1 MKIVRILI
9 TIGMIAIVKAQTP
22 TCIFMTDA
30 DGLLTCKLLD
40 GSVSPDNINIKII
53 GDPGKGKTFDDVQ
66 KLYSLQATTTE
77 TIYTIF
83 NNFINLRK
91 LELTNGMVESIT
103 QAMLYNCSKLEK
115 LVLNKGTIKTIDANT
130 FVRCPELTEIDL
142 QRNNITGIVSG
153 AFNGLS
159 KLKTLKFSS
168 NQLSTISPNVFNV
181 PSLESLDLSKNEL
194 RLTNTSIFTYVKE
207 LVSLN
212 LAENGIEFIIKEQ
225 FKGLDK
231 LTELDFTNNGLNA
244 TQDTALEYL
253 KALKVAKFAENVC
266 IDKNYTDYS
275 QSDFA
280 GDFSVC
286 IQNFNGAPILILSIL
301 ALVVSIVVD
310 FFYYIFRKCRN

>member
-1 MKIVRILI
+1 MKIVRIFI

-22 TCIFMTDA
+22 TCIFTTDA
-30 DGLLTCKLLD
+30 DGLTCKLLD
-40 GSVSPDNINIKII
+40 GSVNPDNINIKIS
-53 GDPGKGKTFDDVQ
+53 GDPGAGKTFDDVQ
-66 KLYSLQATTTE
+66 RLYSLQATTTE

-83 NNFINLRK
+83 NNFVNLRK

-103 QAMLYNCSKLEK
+103 KEMLYNCSKLEK

-130 FVRCPELTEIDL
+130 FVGCPELTEIDL

-168 NQLSTISPNVFNV
+168 NQLSNIMPNVFNV
-181 PSLESLDLSKNEL
+181 ASLESLDLSKNEL

-212 LAENGIEFIIKEQ
+212 LAENEITFIVKEH

-244 TQDTALEYL
+244 AQDTALEYL
-253 KALKVAKFAENVC
+253 KALKIAKFGGNVC
-266 IDKNYTDYS
+266 IDKDYTDYS

-286 IQNFNGAPILILSIL
+286 IQNFNGAPILILSNL
-301 ALVVSIVVD
+301 ALVVSIVLKFV
-310 FFYYIFRKCRN
+310 Y